1 MINYTKEVKP
11 TINPANATFHGLFVE
26 KSNAIYYIPN
36 FQRSYAWDVAPHVTQ
51 FLTDLN
57 DCYEIEK
64 LEGDPYQHFLG
75 QIILRHAEE
84 KQRGNETRFEVI
96 DGQQRLITFMMV
108 CVVIYKHTNEIMKNN
123 RSLQDRGQEIMD
135 SIKTIVFFENSPRLL
150 LSKKDHRYWEDIIE
164 HYTNFS
170 GVDISPTDTVSH
182 VKMKGA
188 LDAIDSFLYE
198 KSYGKDDNQKLKY
211 LEDILYALTNRM
223 HLITVTSEPTEY
235 MFALFQT
242 VNDRGRLLTNGE
254 LLRAKTLEALKD
266 DSEKQQVA
274 EQCWDDILSDDEKQ
288 TNSIL
293 EWCYI
298 SFVGKVPEK
307 NPSLFHQY
315 LSNYFIEAQKR
326 HVNDT
331 EMANL
336 LDKIK
341 TLREDVAVC
350 RKIKSGEWPFPKDER
365 PEWQKSRLKELGCRL
380 RHSKA
385 IPILLSMVVRCRMA
399 AEKDQQTRYDDFYRM
414 VDLIDRFYFT
424 YIKICQLDEN
434 NFTDAYNQAAA
445 QFRHQDGYSYSAFA
459 KKLWA
464 KEKDGHCIDI
474 LREYMSKQVYANK
487 RNHVTET
494 HLLYLLEIF
503 FVDDVENA
511 FSNDSSLDDAVN
523 INPEKLSI
531 EHIYPK
537 GAKKEILDEDME
549 PYKHHLGNLTLLGKK
564 NNTDLDSKPY
574 SDKKQTY
581 KSSNYRITRDLAK
594 YDCWNREMYMERQH
608 FLEALACKIFD
619 LSALSEDRI

>member
-1 MINYTKEVKP
+1 MITHTKEVKP
-11 TINPANATFHGLFVE
+11 TINPANATFRELFEE
-26 KSNAIYYIPN
+26 KENAIYYIPN
-36 FQRSYAWDVAPHVTQ
+36 FQRSYAWDIEPHVTQ
-51 FLTDLN
+51 FLTDLS

-84 KQRGNETRFEVI
+84 KQQGTEIKFEVI

-108 CVVIYKHTNEIMKNN
+108 CIVIYKHAHAIMKLN
-123 RSLQDRGQEIMD
+123 RSLQGRVEKIMD
-135 SIKTIVFFENSPRLL
+135 SINTIIFFEKSPRLL
-150 LSKKDHRYWEDIIE
+150 LSRKDHRYREDIIE
-164 HYTNFS
+164 HYTSFS
-170 GVDISPTDTVSH
+170 GVDINPLDTVSH
-182 VKMKGA
+182 IKMKGA
-188 LDAIDSFLYE
+188 LDAIDSFLCE
-198 KSYGKDDNQKLKY
+198 KSSGKDDNQKLKY

-223 HLITVTSEPTEY
+223 HLITVTSDPTEY

-266 DSEKQQVA
+266 DAEKQQAA

-288 TNSIL
+288 TNNIL

-298 SFVGKVPEK
+298 SVVGKAPEK

-315 LSNYFIEAQKR
+315 LSNYFTEAQKR
-326 HVNDT
+326 HVNDA
-331 EMANL
+331 EMDAL

-341 TLREDVAVC
+341 TLKEDVAVC
-350 RKIKSGEWPFPKDER
+350 RKIKSGEWPFSEDER
-365 PEWQKSRLKELGCRL
+365 PEWQKSRLKELVCRL

-385 IPILLSMVVRCRMA
+385 IPVLLSMAVRCRIATEKERQMA
-399 AEKDQQTRYDDFYRM
+399 YDDFYRT
-414 VDLIDRFYFT
+414 VDLIDRFYFA

-434 NFTDAYNQAAA
+434 NFADAYNQAAA
-445 QFRHQDGYSYSAFA
+445 KFRQQDGFNYSAFA

-464 KEKDGHCIDI
+464 KEKDGHCMDI
-474 LREYMSKQVYANK
+474 LREYMSKQIYANK

-503 FVDDVENA
+503 FVEDVEND

-537 GAKKEILDEDME
+537 GAKKDTLDEDME

-564 NNTDLDSKPY
+564 SNTDLDSKSY
-574 SDKKQTY
+574 QDKKRTY
-581 KSSNYRITRDLAK
+581 NSSSYRITRDLAK
-594 YDCWNREMYMERQH
+594 YDCWSKEKYTERQR
-608 FLEALACKIFD
+608 FLESLAYKIFD
-619 LSALSEDRI
+619 LSIL